1 MTTEEII
8 QLARNFR
15 QEATLEEVQEVSPL
29 GIGSKRFAVL
39 ASDEV
44 VAKIPWRDRGIWEN
58 AAEAALWE
66 WAPEELRALLAP
78 VRDLRGGVLW
88 QDRCRPASENPELLR
103 ELARW
108 GISDSAANLGE
119 LRGKIVCYD
128 YAYFGEELYHK
139 IAPGI
144 AKNEQN
150 GLLDI

>member
-1 MTTEEII
+1 MKLEEILEI
-8 QLARNFR
+8 AREFR
-15 QEATLEEVQEVSPL
+15 SWPSEEEVRSYHPL
-29 GIGSKRFAVL
+29 GIGSKRCAFL
-39 ASDEV
+39 AEGNV
-44 VAKIPWRDRGIWEN
+44 VAKIPWRERGIWEN

-66 WAPEELRALLAP
+66 WAPPELRVLLAP

-88 QDRCRPASENPELLR
+88 QDLCAPSEGDPELLR

-119 LRGKIVCYD
+119 LQGRMVCYD
-128 YAYFGEELYHK
+128 YAYFGEK
-139 IAPGI
+139 IFNEIKDLI